1 LYRAY
6 HGHSKLLIDI
16 SSYKHDAPGGN
27 GPGEFCHVVDC
38 PDVYCGR
45 YQDADTAGELY
56 AGLVKEMVKQVAAE
70 GRGVSA
76 FIAESIMS
84 CAGQVVPPA
93 GYFKHVYRHV
103 HSAGGVCIADEVQV
117 GFGRAGKHFWAFEA
131 QDVIPD
137 IVTMG
142 KPMGNGH
149 PVSCV
154 ITTEEIAQSFADSK
168 IRYFNTFGGN
178 PVSCVIAKA
187 VLDIIVKEQ
196 LQENALDVGTYLLD
210 KLKQLKED
218 HKMIG
223 DVRGMGLMIGI
234 EFVKDR
240 ETREPAS
247 DEAKAAIAW
256 MKKQYVILSVDGPHE
271 NVLKIKPPMCFTR
284 KNADTV
290 VELLDQFL
298 SKGIRK

>member
-1 LYRAY
+1 
-6 HGHSKLLIDI
+6 
-16 SSYKHDAPGGN
+16 
-27 GPGEFCHVVDC
+27 
-38 PDVYCGR
+38 
-45 YQDADTAGELY
+45 
-56 AGLVKEMVKQVAAE
+56 
-70 GRGVSA
+70 VSA

-256 MKKQYVILSVDGPHE
+256 LDFAPVCLSVYVVCLCICVSVFLMSLLCRMKKQYVILSVDGPHE